1 MLPFIDTQSK
11 HENQCV
17 FCILPVPGGSVVA
30 EAARVWMIGE
40 VTAAAAG
47 LDAVGPKEL
56 ETGESASVDSR
67 AEGVACGG
75 SDEGWVVGDSCMSTT
90 LRCSSRACEP
100 ISRCNRHTRNALLFK
115 KLIHSLRKIERLK
128 LRAST
133 RAHSSHRFMANP
145 CTPTAIYRVSDNSP
159 CAHSPAR
166 VRPIYFNYR

>member
-1 MLPFIDTQSK
+1 MLKYFSCSK
-11 HENQCV
+11 NFLTNRFNLNMEIWAIKLRILHY
-17 FCILPVPGGSVVA
+17 LPVPGGSVVA

-75 SDEGWVVGDSCMSTT
+75 SDEGLEVGDSCMSTT

-100 ISRCNRHTRNALLFK
+100 ISHCNRHAQRPFHK
-115 KLIHSLRKIERLK
+115 K
-128 LRAST
+128 
-133 RAHSSHRFMANP
+133 
-145 CTPTAIYRVSDNSP
+145 SDS
-159 CAHSPAR
+159 
-166 VRPIYFNYR
+166 IIGK